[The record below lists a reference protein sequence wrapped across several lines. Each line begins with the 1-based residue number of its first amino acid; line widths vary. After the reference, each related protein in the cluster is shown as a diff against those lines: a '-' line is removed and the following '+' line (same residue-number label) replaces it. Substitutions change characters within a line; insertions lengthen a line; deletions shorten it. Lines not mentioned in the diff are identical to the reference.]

1 MGNRISSKRLP
12 WTYQQLNCL
21 DMPPSSESENSADDI
36 AEYAATFLQSKRWE
50 AEVGS
55 FLDEHCISFVGDDD
69 DSKIEHTRLH
79 GEYADLVQRVLQQRF
94 GEMGISRADTLAA
107 CGPSSPLLTTR
118 PLKKATIEQLAAR
131 EDFAVFKGM
140 MVRRNLELE
149 AELRKNL
156 ASEDIPGKKE
166 ILQSCGESSS
176 EASEC
181 LDCLSSTSV
190 SDENDAP
197 TVPTPTP
204 AQTPSFSINPKDMD
218 EYEYVEDEQLRL
230 LFAATN
236 KILASPEVGKNKAVA
251 ETTRKDPPSASDLPD
266 KDSEPQTRDEYLR
279 QQRDLLV
286 ARKKE
291 EREKQIAA
299 GNPTLP
305 ASARPSK
312 LPSLSPGL
320 SPPTSRP

>member
-1 MGNRISSKRLP
+1 MGNSTSKRLP

-21 DMPPSSESENSADDI
+21 DMPPSSEPENSADDI

-55 FLDEHCISFVGDDD
+55 FLDEHCISFVGFDD

-94 GEMGISRADTLAA
+94 GEMGISRVDALAA
-107 CGPSSPLLTTR
+107 CGPSSQLMTTR
-118 PLKKATIEQLAAR
+118 PLKKATIEQLAAK

-156 ASEDIPGKKE
+156 ESEDIPEKTE
-166 ILQSCGESSS
+166 ILQPHGESTS
-176 EASEC
+176 ESSEC
-181 LDCLSSTSV
+181 LDGLSSTSV

-197 TVPTPTP
+197 IVPSAPTPTS

-236 KILASPEVGKNKAVA
+236 KILASPEVGKSKA
-251 ETTRKDPPSASDLPD
+251 ASEVKSPTSDILD
-266 KDSEPQTRDEYLR
+266 KDSASKPPTRDEYLR

-286 ARKKE
+286 ARKRE
-291 EREKQIAA
+291 ERENQIAA
-299 GNPTLP
+299 GNPTSP

-320 SPPTSRP
+320 SPPRL

>member
-1 MGNRISSKRLP
+1 MGNSASKRLP

-55 FLDEHCISFVGDDD
+55 FLDEHCISFVGFDD

-94 GEMGISRADTLAA
+94 GEMGISTADALAV
-107 CGPSSPLLTTR
+107 CGPSSPLMTTH

-149 AELRKNL
+149 AELRKDL
-156 ASEDIPGKKE
+156 ESEDMPEKAE
-166 ILQSCGESSS
+166 ILQPHGESTS
-176 EASEC
+176 ELSEC
-181 LDCLSSTSV
+181 LDGLCSTSV
-190 SDENDAP
+190 SDEKDAP
-197 TVPTPTP
+197 TVSSAPTPTP

-236 KILASPEVGKNKAVA
+236 KILASPEVAKSKAASEV
-251 ETTRKDPPSASDLPD
+251 KDPPPNSDILD
-266 KDSEPQTRDEYLR
+266 KDSASKPPTRDEYLR
-279 QQRDLLV
+279 QHRDLLV

-291 EREKQIAA
+291 EREKQSAA
-299 GNPTLP
+299 GNPTSP

-320 SPPTSRP
+320 SPPRL

>member
-1 MGNRISSKRLP
+1 MGNATPKRLP

-21 DMPPSSESENSADDI
+21 DMPSSQSEHSVDDI

-55 FLDEHCISFVGDDD
+55 FLDEHCISFVGDDN
-69 DSKIEHTRLH
+69 DSKTEHTRLH

-94 GEMGISRADTLAA
+94 GEIGLSRADALAA

-156 ASEDIPGKKE
+156 AREAIAEKT
-166 ILQSCGESSS
+166 IQSHGESTS
-176 EASEC
+176 ESSEC
-181 LDCLSSTSV
+181 LDCLISTSV
-190 SDENDAP
+190 IDINDPP
-197 TVPTPTP
+197 TSASTPTP

-236 KILASPEVGKNKAVA
+236 KILASPEVGKSKAFNKA
-251 ETTRKDPPSASDLPD
+251 ELKDPPPTSDVTD
-266 KDSEPQTRDEYLR
+266 KDGEPLTRDEHLR
-279 QQRDLLV
+279 QQRDLLI

-291 EREKQIAA
+291 ERKREIAI
-299 GNPTLP
+299 GSPTSP
-305 ASARPSK
+305 APARQSR

-320 SPPTSRP
+320 SPPRL

>member
-1 MGNRISSKRLP
+1 MGNRASKRLP

-21 DMPPSSESENSADDI
+21 DMPPSSETENSADDI

-55 FLDEHCISFVGDDD
+55 FLDEHCKSFVGDDN

-79 GEYADLVQRVLQQRF
+79 GEYTDLVQRVLQQRF
-94 GEMGISRADTLAA
+94 GEMGISRADAMAA

-118 PLKKATIEQLAAR
+118 PLKKASIEQLAAR
-131 EDFAVFKGM
+131 EDFAVFSSM
-140 MVRRNLELE
+140 MVRRNSELE

-156 ASEDIPGKKE
+156 ECSNMPEKKE
-166 ILQSCGESSS
+166 TRQACGESSS
-176 EASEC
+176 EAS
-181 LDCLSSTSV
+181 DCSTSA
-190 SDENDAP
+190 SDENDEPTFSSAP
-197 TVPTPTP
+197 TPSF

-236 KILASPEVGKNKAVA
+236 KILASPEAPKSKAIG
-251 ETTRKDPPSASDLPD
+251 EIELQEDPPSTSGSDMPD
-266 KDSEPQTRDEYLR
+266 KDSEPPTRDEYLK

-291 EREKQIAA
+291 EREKQFAVCS
-299 GNPTLP
+299 PTS

-312 LPSLSPGL
+312 LPSLSPGPT
-320 SPPTSRP
+320 PPRL